1 MAASELNDDVLL
13 NIFDWYRLHNT
24 TNEDKGWNLERWWHK
39 FTHVC
44 RKWRRL
50 ILTSPTR
57 LDLHLVCTYGISVES
72 MLSHSPPLPLII
84 YYHAIP
90 GKISAKDEESV
101 ILALQQH
108 ERVHRIHVVASI
120 TVLCNLLKAMNCE
133 FPMLETLSLRLS
145 PETRTGLRLP
155 ETLLAP
161 LLRHLILSNISL
173 PTQSTLLRQA
183 EGLITLRLLNAPA
196 SSEFHPA
203 HLVAHLLGMSHL
215 EILIVQFYR
224 PIPKR
229 RFESP
234 ARPTP
239 IMLPSLKALVFRGS
253 STYLE
258 GLLARID
265 APLLTT
271 LNVELFNQLTFNLS
285 RMLQFVRRTGGFS
298 FRAVEMQ
305 FDKEF
310 VSLIVDPYPERS
322 TSRHHPFLVCVKCE
336 PLGWQAACVSQ
347 ICHAPEPVLAGVE
360 RLTLAFHKDG
370 SVPWGDEMD
379 LEMWHGLLRTFS
391 GVQSLRLNGDLVG
404 DLFRSLQLDK
414 EELPLDLLPKL
425 RELIPGAPAPP
436 KPQSSDLPSGWESQT
451 SPLGRK
457 YFVDHYTR
465 TERYRDRHIYRSNRG
480 RGVVLF
486 GLGRV

>member
-24 TNEDKGWNLERWWHK
+24 SNEDKGWNLERWWHK

-50 ILTSPTR
+50 ILTSPIR
-57 LDLHLVCTYGISVES
+57 LDLHLVCTYGISVKA

-84 YYHAIP
+84 YYPATP
-90 GKISAKDEESV
+90 GKISAVDEESV
-101 ILALQQH
+101 ILAFQQQ
-108 ERVHRIHVVASI
+108 ERVHRIHVAASI
-120 TVLCNLLKAMNCE
+120 TVLCSFFKAMNCE

-155 ETLLAP
+155 EHFLAP
-161 LLRHLILSNISL
+161 LLCNLTLSNISL
-173 PTQSTLLRQA
+173 PTQSPLLRQA
-183 EGLITLRLLNAPA
+183 EDLITLQLSNAPA
-196 SSEFHPA
+196 SSEFDPA
-203 HLVAHLLGMSHL
+203 HLVAHLLGMPHL
-215 EILIVQFYR
+215 KTLIIQFYR

-229 RFESP
+229 RFENS

-239 IMLPSLKALVFRGS
+239 IMLPSLKSLVFRGS

-271 LNVELFNQLTFNLS
+271 FNVELFNQLTFNLS
-285 RMLQFVRRTGGFS
+285 RMLQFVRRTGEFS
-298 FRAVEMQ
+298 FRFVEMQ

-310 VSLIVDPYPERS
+310 VSLIMVPCFDER
-322 TSRHHPFLVCVKCE
+322 TSRYHPTLVVCVKCQ

-347 ICHAPEPVLAGVE
+347 ICHELEPVLAGVE
-360 RLTLAFHKDG
+360 YLTLGFHKDG
-370 SVPWGDEMD
+370 SVPWEDEID
-379 LEMWHGLLRTFS
+379 LEMWDGLLRTFA
-391 GVQSLRLNGDLVG
+391 GVQSLRLSGALVG

-414 EELPLDLLPKL
+414 EELPLDQLPKL

-451 SPLGRK
+451 SPFCHK
-457 YFVDHYTR
+457 YFVDHYAPTAAVR
-465 TERYRDRHIYRSNRG
+465 ACERRRLYYRG
-480 RGVVLF
+480 
-486 GLGRV
+486 